1 MVEGEE
7 RFLISD
13 SMKRKS
19 LLLRQNIA
27 PDYFLEM
34 ENRKV
39 KIHRKEDIDE

>member
-19 LLLRQNIA
+19 LLFRRNIA
-27 PDYFLEM
+27 PDYFLEWRIGKQK
-34 ENRKV
+34 NY
-39 KIHRKEDIDE
+39 RKEDIDE

>member
-1 MVEGEE
+1 MVEGEV

-19 LLLRQNIA
+19 LLLRRNIA
-27 PDYFLEM
+27 PDYFFEM

-39 KIHRKEDIDE
+39 EIHRKEDIDE